1 MALIQHSGGRS
12 ACVCETN
19 LVYEASSILA
29 KAAECDLV
37 KKQRQPK
44 REKRYLR
51 LLLKNTEAVYVGTG
65 L

>member
-37 KKQRQPK
+37 KKTKAAKERKKVPQTTS
-44 REKRYLR
+44 EKH
-51 LLLKNTEAVYVGTG
+51 
-65 L
+65 